1 MAGSDSRDST
11 PSELSPTKRALL
23 ALQQLQAKLAETDY
37 AQREPIA
44 VVGIGCRWPG
54 AANPTQFWQLM
65 QNQQDA
71 ITPVPADR
79 WDLDRFYDPSPDVPA
94 KMPHRD
100 GGFLPDLLDFD
111 ASFFRIAPREAHS
124 LDPQQR
130 LLLEVSWEALEQAGL
145 AADRLVG
152 SRTGVFIGISSIDY
166 WQRLLSRHPSEID
179 AYLATGNTHS
189 MAAGRISYI
198 LGLTG
203 PSLAIDTACSSALVA
218 LHSACQSLRLQDCDL
233 ALAGGVNRIL
243 EPATS
248 LNFAR
253 AKMLS
258 PTDRCRSFDAAAD
271 GFVRSEGCGIV
282 VLKRWRNAVRDQN
295 QIWGVILGSAVNHDG
310 RASGLTVPNG
320 SAQQALIRQALAQ
333 AQVEP
338 AQVSYVETHGTGTA
352 LGDPIEVN
360 ALGAVFQSNRQRRQ
374 PLILGAVKTNIG
386 HTEAAAGMAGLI
398 KTLLALRHRQIPA
411 NLYFQRPNPQIDW
424 ANLPVRVP
432 TAPVDWPLQ
441 EQPRIAGVSAFGF
454 SGTNAHVIVADLP
467 VGDLPVGESN
477 PGSSRM
483 PSSQPTHYLLP
494 ISAKTKPALVQ
505 LIERYQ
511 THLQTYD
518 GSLAALCYT
527 AQLGRCHFN
536 QRQALIVSSLTD
548 LRAQLSLA
556 AGAVPLEQIPSQT
569 PSAQNVPAQLQTM
582 AQQYLSGISID
593 WTPLWIDQAVHTTDL
608 PNYPFQRQPYG
619 VAPIE

>member
-1 MAGSDSRDST
+1 MAGSDRCDSLS
-11 PSELSPTKRALL
+11 SEISPTKRALL

-37 AQREPIA
+37 AHREPIA

-54 AANPTQFWQLM
+54 AENPAQFWQLL

-79 WDLDRFYDPSPDVPA
+79 WDLDKFYDPSPDIPA
-94 KMPHRD
+94 KMPHRE
-100 GGFLPDLLDFD
+100 GGFLRQLLDFD

-145 AADRLVG
+145 AADRLIG
-152 SRTGVFIGISSIDY
+152 SKTGVFIGISSIDY

-218 LHSACQSLRLQDCDL
+218 LHSACQALRLQDCDL
-233 ALAGGVNRIL
+233 ALVGGVNRIL

-271 GFVRSEGCGIV
+271 GFVRSEGCGVV
-282 VLKRWRNAVRDQN
+282 VLKRWRDAIRDQN
-295 QIWGVILGSAVNHDG
+295 PIWGAILGSAVNHDG

-360 ALGAVFQSNRQRRQ
+360 ALGAVFQADCPRSQ

-398 KTLLALRHRQIPA
+398 KTLLALRYHQIPA
-411 NLYFQRPNPQIDW
+411 NLHFRQPNPQIDW
-424 ANLPVRVP
+424 ASLPVQLP
-432 TAPVDWPLQ
+432 TMPIDWPQQ
-441 EQPRIAGVSAFGF
+441 EQPRIAGISAFGF
-454 SGTNAHVIVADLP
+454 SGTNAHVIVADFP
-467 VGDLPVGESN
+467 IGAAAPSIRK
-477 PGSSRM
+477 PT
-483 PSSQPTHYLLP
+483 PSSQSTHYLLP
-494 ISAKTKPALVQ
+494 ISAKTKPALAQ

-518 GSLAALCYT
+518 GSLADLCYT
-527 AQLGRCHFN
+527 AQTGRCHFN
-536 QRQALIVSSLTD
+536 QRQALIVSSLAD

-556 AGAVPLEQIPSQT
+556 AGAFPK
-569 PSAQNVPAQLQTM
+569 QNIPAQLQTI
-582 AQQYLSGISID
+582 AQEYLAGMSID
-593 WTPLWIDQAVHTTDL
+593 WMPLWGDQAVQIVDL
-608 PNYPFQRQPYG
+608 PTYPFQRQPYG
-619 VAPIE
+619 VTLID